1 MRDQVKM
8 YANAWFIGAREPEEF
23 ARKARQTVAL
33 GVKALKWDP
42 FGAAHLTISNEQLQK
57 TIAIIGGR
65 TGGGRPPC

>member
-1 MRDQVKM
+1 M

-42 FGAAHLTISNEQLQK
+42 FGAAHLTISNEPA
-57 TIAIIGGR
+57 TEDHCDHRGR